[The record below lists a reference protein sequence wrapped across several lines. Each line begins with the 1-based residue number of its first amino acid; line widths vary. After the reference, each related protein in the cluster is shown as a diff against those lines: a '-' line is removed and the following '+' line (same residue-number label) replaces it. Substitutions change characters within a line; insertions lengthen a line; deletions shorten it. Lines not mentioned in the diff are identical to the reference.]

1 MYKALAHYNILFCG
15 PFSRRL
21 ILVYKNKRFHSENFR
36 YPIRLNNISL
46 MGVYSSKK
54 SFHNRKIPKWLLL
67 FCYVWAEPI
76 TIKFINNRA
85 YILSSIL
92 LMGTLKWNFSIKKFA
107 LNYSLHVI
115 MSTSTF
121 RLINYLRVRIFLQ
134 FFIVIAKSREIHN
147 KNDDFISP
155 FKPSIF
161 CSWFCGIHSSWF
173 TLCGPF
179 LNKNSQHI

>member
-76 TIKFINNRA
+76 TIKFINNREQDSLDGYLKMEFFDQKICA
-85 YILSSIL
+85 QLFLTRHNVNLNFSSHKLFKSQNFSSI
-92 LMGTLKWNFSIKKFA
+92 F
-107 LNYSLHVI
+107 H
-115 MSTSTF
+115 
-121 RLINYLRVRIFLQ
+121 RHCQEPR
-134 FFIVIAKSREIHN
+134 
-147 KNDDFISP
+147 
-155 FKPSIF
+155 
-161 CSWFCGIHSSWF
+161 
-173 TLCGPF
+173 
-179 LNKNSQHI
+179 NSQ